1 MGNVNRPTSSLEPL
15 SGLVERVTYH
25 NGENGFC
32 VLRLK
37 VKGERDLITIVGHTP
52 SVTPGEYASA
62 SGQWLMD
69 KEHGRQFKAIFLK
82 IAPPTTLTGI
92 ERYLGS
98 GMVKGIGPAY
108 AARLVR
114 AFGANVFDV
123 IEKEPSRLHEVG
135 GIGAKRANK
144 IIAGWAD
151 QKAIREIMVFLHA
164 HGVSTSRAVRIF
176 KTYGQQAI
184 DVIRADPY
192 RLAQDIRGIGF
203 LSADTIAQKI
213 GISHDSPLR
222 ARAGVAYALSEASSQ
237 GHCGLPHAELV
248 ELAVKLLGI
257 APDLI
262 DRAIRDEIAD
272 EKLLTDAVNG
282 VSCVFLPSLYHAEQS
297 IAAQLARLRQGKPVW
312 AGVDA
317 DKAISWVER
326 KLSITLAES
335 QKRAVTL
342 ALTAKLLAI
351 TGGPGVGKTTL
362 MNTIMTVLRAK
373 QVSALLCAPT
383 GRAAKRLSESTGL
396 EAKTIHR
403 LLEIDPATGQFKRN
417 ETAPLPCDLL
427 VVDECSMIDIPLA
440 NQLLKAITT
449 RTAIIFIGDVDQLPS
464 VGPGTFLGDLIAS
477 ETIPVIRLTEVFRQ
491 AATSRIV
498 QGAHS
503 INQGRYP
510 AFPGKGEL
518 ADFYLVPAED
528 ADIIATTVVNLV
540 KTRLPRK
547 FNVDAVR
554 DIQVLCPM
562 NRGITGARGLNQA
575 LQAALNTP
583 GDHSIEKYGQVFS
596 VGDKVMQIENNY
608 DRDVY
613 NGDIGF
619 VAALDREDESLQVNF
634 DGRAVSYPLSE
645 LDELSLC
652 YATTI
657 HKSQGSEYPVVI
669 IPLSTQHYMMLR
681 RNLIYTGVTRGKRLV
696 VLVGQKRAL
705 GMAIRDRQ
713 TRPRCSKLRER
724 LTELPR

>member
-1 MGNVNRPTSSLEPL
+1 MGTLPSPTQSFEHI
-15 SGLVERVTYH
+15 SGLIERVTYH

-37 VKGERDLITIVGHTP
+37 VKGERDLVTLVGHTP

-62 SGQWLMD
+62 SGNWLID
-69 KEHGRQFKAIFLK
+69 REHGRQFKATFLK
-82 IAPPTTLTGI
+82 ISPPTTLAGI

-98 GMVKGIGPAY
+98 GMVKGIGPTY
-108 AARLVR
+108 AARLIK
-114 AFGANVFDV
+114 AFGADVFDV
-123 IEKEPSRLHEVG
+123 IEREPARLREVD
-135 GIGAKRANK
+135 GIGTKRARK
-144 IIAGWAD
+144 ITSGWAD

-164 HGVSTSRAVRIF
+164 HGVSTSRSVRIF
-176 KTYGQQAI
+176 KTYGSDAVEI
-184 DVIRADPY
+184 IRTDPY
-192 RLAQDIRGIGF
+192 RLVQDIRGIGF

-213 GISHDSPLR
+213 GIPPDSPLR
-222 ARAGVAYALSEASSQ
+222 ARAGVSYALSEASSQ
-237 GHCGLPHAELV
+237 GHCSLPHVELV
-248 ELAVKLLGI
+248 DLAVKLLGMSP
-257 APDLI
+257 ALI
-262 DRAIRDEIAD
+262 EMAIRDE
-272 EKLLTDAVNG
+272 VNRENLVEDTISG
-282 VSCVFLPSLYHAEQS
+282 TSCVFLPSLYHAEQS
-297 IAAQLARLRQGKPVW
+297 ITTQIARLRQGSPVW
-312 AGVDA
+312 SGVNS
-317 DKAISWVER
+317 DKAIPWVEHR
-326 KLSITLAES
+326 LGITLADS

-342 ALTAKLLAI
+342 ALTAKVLVI

-362 MNTIMTVLRAK
+362 MNTIMTILRAK
-373 QVSALLCAPT
+373 QVTAMLCAPT

-417 ETAPLPCDLL
+417 ESTPLPCELL
-427 VVDECSMIDIPLA
+427 VVDECSMIDVPLA
-440 NQLLKAITT
+440 NQLLKAIATH
-449 RTAIIFIGDVDQLPS
+449 TAIIFVGDVDQLPS
-464 VGPGTFLGDLIAS
+464 VGPGAFLADLIAS
-477 ETIPVIRLTEVFRQ
+477 DAIPVIRLTEVFRQ

-503 INQGRYP
+503 INQGMFP
-510 AFPGKGEL
+510 SFPGKGERS
-518 ADFYLVPAED
+518 DFYLVPAED
-528 ADIIATTVVNLV
+528 ADDIATTVVNLV

-547 FNVDAVR
+547 FNVDAVH

-562 NRGITGARGLNQA
+562 NRGITGARGINQV
-575 LQAALNTP
+575 LQAALNPP
-583 GDHSIEKYGQVFS
+583 GDHSIERYGQVFS

-619 VAALDREDESLQVNF
+619 VVALDREDEVLQVHF
-634 DGRAVSYPLSE
+634 DGRDVSYPLGE
-645 LDELSLC
+645 LDELVLC

-705 GMAIRDRQ
+705 AMAIRDKQSKR
-713 TRPRCSKLRER
+713 RYSKLRER
-724 LTELPR
+724 LAEVCH